1 MTQELFKKVRE
12 MKLLLGE
19 YVIFGSGPMCI
30 LDLRE
35 CRDLDILVTKDI
47 FEGYKKKLDW
57 KLVEFERDGRQV
69 EFLEKENIELYK
81 EWGPGEWNNEKLIK
95 EAELIDGL
103 PFVKLEYF
111 IKWKKISG
119 REKDLNDIKL
129 IKEYL
134 KNRFKENKNK

>member
-1 MTQELFKKVRE
+1 MTQELFKKIRE
-12 MKLLLGE
+12 IGLLLGE

-30 LDLRE
+30 LGLKE
-35 CRDLDILVTKDI
+35 CHDLDILVIEDV
-47 FEGYKKKLDW
+47 FEEYKKKPDW
-57 KLVEFERDGRQV
+57 KFVEFERNGRQV

-81 EWGPGEWNNEKLIK
+81 NWGPGKWDDEKLIK

-103 PFVKLEYF
+103 PFVKLEYV

-119 REKDLNDIKL
+119 REKDLNDIEL